1 MRFVLKPQ
9 QQRFIFSPK
18 RYVVFIGGWG
28 CGKTFAGIARA
39 VWLSQMIPHNLGMI
53 MRKEY
58 TQLADSTIQDFELYT
73 GMKVDSHRNV
83 VFPNGSVIMFRHGK
97 ELLNINLGWFM
108 IEQAEEFP
116 TDREFTYLRGR
127 LRRKVYLQQGGKKRI
142 FQSGWLIA
150 NQNGH
155 NWIWKRFLRD
165 TPPDNTEVVT
175 MTTWDNEENLT
186 EDFKAD
192 MRQLERESP
201 EMYQQYVMNSSEVSQ
216 DAFVFIP
223 ERILRPLEGII
234 HNYYWGCRVLACD
247 PALGGDECVV
257 YVLED
262 YKIIFCKIFYERD
275 SMKLASEIA
284 AIMREKG
291 VFYAFI
297 EGIMIG
303 EGIVSRLRQ
312 IFPMD
317 RYRIEMVN
325 PAEKS
330 EDEKYANRRAELYGV
345 TREKILAKEIPYP
358 EDEKVVEQITQIHY
372 KLNRKRQVQI
382 ESKEDI
388 RARLGCSPDRA
399 DAWVIGI
406 WGTEQVLRWRKEN
419 EELRRRRYE
428 RRRVEPVE
436 IDPML
441 L

>member
-1 MRFVLKPQ
+1 MKFVLKPQ
-9 QQRFIFSPK
+9 QQRFIFSKK
-18 RYVVFIGGWG
+18 RYPVFVGGWG
-28 CGKTFAGIARA
+28 SGKTFAGIARA
-39 VWLSQMIPHNLGMI
+39 VLLSQKIPNNLGMI

-58 TQLADSTIQDFELYT
+58 TQLADSTIQDFEKYT
-73 GMKVDSHRNV
+73 GMRVDSHRNV
-83 VFPNGSVIMFRHGK
+83 RFPNGSVIMFRHGK

-116 TDREFTYLRGR
+116 TEKEYIYLRGR
-127 LRRKVYLQQGGKKRI
+127 LRRKVP

-155 NWIWKRFLRD
+155 NWVWKKFLRGD
-165 TPPDNTEVVT
+165 VPENTEVIT
-175 MTTWDNEENLT
+175 MTTWDNEENLPK
-186 EDFKAD
+186 EFIED
-192 MRQLERESP
+192 MRRLERESP

-223 ERILRPLEGII
+223 EKILRPLEGII
-234 HNYYWGCRVLACD
+234 HNYYWGCRVLCCD

-257 YVLED
+257 YILED
-262 YKIIFCKIFYERD
+262 YKIIFAKIFYERD

-330 EDEKYANRRAELYGV
+330 TDEKYANKRAELYGV

-358 EDEKVVEQITQIHY
+358 EDEKVVDQITQIHY
-372 KLNRKRQVQI
+372 KLNNRRQVQI

-388 RARLGCSPDRA
+388 RARLGRSPDRA

-419 EELRRRRYE
+419 EELRQRRYE